1 MADFSSL
8 DVSASGL
15 SAQRRRMDVIAEN
28 IANAETTRTAAG
40 GPYRRQQVVFQALPA
55 TPGAAGRGVTVTEV
69 VADPRPPRLVYR
81 PGHPEADAQG
91 YVRMP
96 NVNILEEMVD
106 MVSATRSYEAN
117 VAAINAAKQM
127 TRKALEIGRG

>member
-1 MADFSSL
+1 MADPSPL
-8 DVSASGL
+8 DISASGL
-15 SAQRRRMDVIAEN
+15 SAQRRRMDTIAEN
-28 IANAETTRTAAG
+28 IANAETTRTAQG
-40 GPYRRQQVVFQALPA
+40 GPYRRKQVVFQAIPTA
-55 TPGAAGRGVTVTEV
+55 PGGTGGGVTVTEV
-69 VADPRPPRLVYR
+69 ATDPRPPRLVYR
-81 PGHPEADAQG
+81 PGHPDANAEG

-117 VAAINAAKQM
+117 VAALNAAKQM

>member
-8 DVSASGL
+8 DISASGL
-15 SAQRRRMDVIAEN
+15 SAQRRRMDVVAEN
-28 IANAETTRTAAG
+28 IANAETTRTAQG
-40 GPYRRQQVVFQALPA
+40 GPYQRKQVVFQALPNA
-55 TPGAAGRGVTVTEV
+55 PGGAGGGVTVTEV
-69 VADPRPPRLVYR
+69 AADPRPPRLVYR
-81 PGHPEADAQG
+81 PGHPDANADG
-91 YVRMP
+91 YVKMP